1 MFMIETVILAQHC
14 MYILLLLFIFQI
26 GTEIMPKSGATR
38 IIASFWWLFCLI
50 CVASYTA
57 NLAAFLTKSKMTLQ
71 IKSADDLARQTDIP
85 YGCYAGG
92 STRRFFSVSDNW
104 RYLSWANKWELSH
117 LLASDRQK
125 FEKIFHEI
133 VFNIPLVWS
142 RILAFIKDWGFVSSC
157 VKTWTQNH
165 RSEVRR

>member
-1 MFMIETVILAQHC
+1 MIMLIIETMMLVQHC
-14 MYILLLLFIFQI
+14 VYTLLSLFIFQI

-85 YGCYAGG
+85 YG
-92 STRRFFSVSDNW
+92 
-104 RYLSWANKWELSH
+104 
-117 LLASDRQK
+117 
-125 FEKIFHEI
+125 
-133 VFNIPLVWS
+133 
-142 RILAFIKDWGFVSSC
+142 
-157 VKTWTQNH
+157 
-165 RSEVRR
+165 

>member
-1 MFMIETVILAQHC
+1 MTTVTALVIMFMIETVMLVQHC

-92 STRRFFSVSDNW
+92 STRRFFSVSDNL
-104 RYLSWANKWELSH
+104 RYLS
-117 LLASDRQK
+117 
-125 FEKIFHEI
+125 
-133 VFNIPLVWS
+133 
-142 RILAFIKDWGFVSSC
+142 
-157 VKTWTQNH
+157 
-165 RSEVRR
+165 